1 MRLSLI
7 KSATHPDPDA
17 DQGEHSFTYSILPH
31 TGDWLQGDTVR
42 QAWSINNP
50 LRSTMGQAEVET
62 KSMIRLSTNTVMVSA
77 LKKSEDGQKLVVR
90 VHDYSGSRQQ
100 IDMTSDLNIISWQEC
115 NLMERPEGEVHTEPV
130 ITFVLEPY
138 EIRTF
143 EIEV

>member
-1 MRLSLI
+1 
-7 KSATHPDPDA
+7 
-17 DQGEHSFTYSILPH
+17 
-31 TGDWLQGDTVR
+31 
-42 QAWSINNP
+42 
-50 LRSTMGQAEVET
+50 MGQAEVET